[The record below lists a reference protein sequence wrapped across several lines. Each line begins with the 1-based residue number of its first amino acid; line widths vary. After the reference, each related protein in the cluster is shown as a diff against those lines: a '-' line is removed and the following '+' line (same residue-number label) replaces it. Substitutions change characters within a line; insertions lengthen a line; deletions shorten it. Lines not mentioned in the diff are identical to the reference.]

1 MRDPERTRAAI
12 LEAAFIEIYENG
24 FQATSIDEIVARAS
38 MTKGAFFSHFHSKN
52 ELGYALVDEVLKEM
66 TLERWIRPVAAYK
79 NPVQGI
85 ITRFRKI
92 IDATPE
98 EHIAL
103 GCPFNNLTQEMSSVD
118 PVFRD
123 KIQAVLLMWIE
134 ETEKYLRKAQ
144 TEGYLKKNV
153 NTKQVA
159 EFVVMVEEGSFA
171 IVKNLRDKKVYWALY
186 ESLKQYLD
194 SISEKPRATQV
205 PLVRR

>member
-52 ELGYALVDEVLKEM
+52 ELGYALVDEVLKEL

-92 IDATPE
+92 IDTTPE

>member
-12 LEAAFIEIYENG
+12 LSAAFIEIYENG

-92 IDATPE
+92 IDTTPE